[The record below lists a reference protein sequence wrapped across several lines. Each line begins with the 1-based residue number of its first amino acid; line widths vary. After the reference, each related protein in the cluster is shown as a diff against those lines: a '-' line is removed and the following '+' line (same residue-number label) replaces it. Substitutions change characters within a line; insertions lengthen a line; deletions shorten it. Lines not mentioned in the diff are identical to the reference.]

1 MAWWETL
8 QDEKRPVHTVV
19 AGSRFQ
25 DGTLRPESITGAGR
39 TMFLCTQRGR
49 WSVHRVTSGC
59 WDSRRFLFSSGLPY
73 FLIMYN

>member
-25 DGTLRPESITGAGR
+25 DGTLRPESVTGAGR
-39 TMFLCTQRGR
+39 TMFLCTQRALECAQSHFWLLG
-49 WSVHRVTSGC
+49 
-59 WDSRRFLFSSGLPY
+59 F
-73 FLIMYN
+73 